1 MGKIGGIFGTRISGA
16 VGQVVFRVVNGK
28 STVSQKPDK
37 VSNPKTIE
45 QQTQRMV
52 FTTCI
57 TAYSAMKGICDH
69 SFEGLRKGSENQA
82 EFMRKNLA
90 WLKSQ
95 DYNFSVK
102 GNPSIV
108 PNAYRISKGSLA
120 PVQYRSAKPVQQNSI
135 NGAAVILSEPIAA
148 SALTTMTVKQ
158 FHDLINAQI
167 GDQITVCAV
176 RVLSDSGYRFS
187 ESELQYECGF
197 DYARIIFNVGTDD
210 ELLMA
215 DNAIKGA
222 NVNTVDSLN
231 YENIVIAQDSTNLQ
245 IGVVSD
251 KFGILE
257 EPIYQYC
264 AAGVIISRKSD
275 GKWLRST
282 QNLAV
287 ETQDGAHNY
296 TADKIVPTYDPNS
309 EYYLNHATR

>member
-37 VSNPKTIE
+37 VANPKTIE

-52 FTTCI
+52 FTTCV

-82 EFMRKNLA
+82 EFMRRNLA

-95 DYNFSVK
+95 GYNFSVK

-108 PNAYRISKGSLA
+108 PNAYRISKGSLT
-120 PVQYRSAKPVQQNSI
+120 PVQYINAQPIQENAI
-135 NGAAVILSEPIAA
+135 NGAAVTLSEPVAA
-148 SALTTMTVKQ
+148 SALAAMTVKQ
-158 FHDLINAQI
+158 FHDLMNAQI

-176 RVLSDSGYRFS
+176 RVVSDSGYRFS
-187 ESELQYECGF
+187 ESEIQYECGF
-197 DYARIIFNVGTDD
+197 DYARIIFNIGTDS
-210 ELLMA
+210 ELLMT
-215 DNAIKGA
+215 DGTINTA

-231 YENIVIAQDSTNLQ
+231 YQNIVVKQNSTNLQ
-245 IGVVSD
+245 VGVVSD
-251 KFGILE
+251 KFVVLE
-257 EPIYQYC
+257 DPVYQYC

-275 GKWLRST
+275 GKWMRST

-287 ETQDGAHNY
+287 ETQEGAHNY

>member
-16 VGQVVFRVVNGK
+16 VGQVVFRVVDGK

-82 EFMRKNLA
+82 EFMRRNLA

-108 PNAYRISKGSLA
+108 PNAYRISKGSLPA
-120 PVQYRSAKPVQQNSI
+120 VQYNSAKSVQQNET

-148 SALTTMTVKQ
+148 NALATMTVKQ
-158 FHDLINAQI
+158 FHDLVNAQI

-176 RVLSDSGYRFS
+176 RATSDSGYRFS
-187 ESELQYECGF
+187 DTELQYECGF
-197 DYARIIFNVGTDD
+197 DYARIIFNIGTDD
-210 ELLMA
+210 ELLMT
-215 DNAIKGA
+215 DNAINTA

-231 YENIVIAQDSTNLQ
+231 YENIVISQDSTNLQ
-245 IGVVSD
+245 VGVVSN
-251 KFGILE
+251 KFSILE
-257 EPIYQYC
+257 DLIYQYC
-264 AAGVIISRKSD
+264 AAGVIISRKTD

-287 ETQDGAHNY
+287 ETQEGAHNY